1 MLEEELKKYFGQY
14 GTITNV
20 MVVRSKKTA
29 RSKGYGFIEFEYP
42 EVAAIAAKS
51 MNGHMILSKVLECKV
66 LEGTQHNPFEG
77 KTSDEFKF
85 INWKKIYQVKINQEK
100 DEGHLAK
107 QVSKLLEKEREK
119 RKKLKECGIDY
130 EFPGYEQLIG
140 QSEKPARKASKGQ
153 KEQVAEEDSA

>member
-1 MLEEELKKYFGQY
+1 MHTQ
-14 GTITNV
+14 
-20 MVVRSKKTA
+20 TA

-85 INWKKIYQVKINQEK
+85 INWKKIYQVKINQVSLFCL
-100 DEGHLAK
+100 LAG
-107 QVSKLLEKEREK
+107 LGL
-119 RKKLKECGIDY
+119 
-130 EFPGYEQLIG
+130 
-140 QSEKPARKASKGQ
+140 AS
-153 KEQVAEEDSA
+153 VCLRIPTAPLT